1 MQPVWIIGSGGH
13 AKVVIDT
20 LRTSRVFDVLGVL
33 DDDPLRLGTEV
44 LGVPV
49 RGEASLESIDRFG
62 IEQAII
68 AVGSNRARAT
78 VARLLAGRVS
88 WTTAIHPTAHLA
100 PGVRIGEGTVVFA
113 GAIVQPGSVIGRH
126 VILNTAC
133 SVDHDGSIGD
143 FVHIAPGVRLAG
155 DVKVGD
161 GALLGIGCSVIPER
175 TVGAWATIGAGS
187 VVVDDIPNDVTA
199 KGIPAKSSKT

>member
-1 MQPVWIIGSGGH
+1 MQPVWIIGAGGH

-20 LRTSRVFDVLGVL
+20 LRTLGTFDILGVL
-33 DDDPLRLGTEV
+33 DDDPLRLGIEV

-49 RGEASLESIDRFG
+49 RDEASLEAIDRFG

-68 AVGSNRARAT
+68 AIGSNRARAA

-88 WTTAIHPTAHLA
+88 WATAVHPTSHLA

-133 SVDHDGSIGD
+133 SVDHDGLIGD
-143 FVHIAPGVRLAG
+143 FVHMAPGVRLSG
-155 DVKVGD
+155 NVQVGEV
-161 GALLGIGCSVIPER
+161 LC
-175 TVGAWATIGAGS
+175 
-187 VVVDDIPNDVTA
+187 
-199 KGIPAKSSKT
+199 